1 MRVKNSIS
9 ILMMLLIF
17 GFSASAYGHCEIPCG
32 IYGDKMRIDM
42 WLEQIT
48 TLEKSMNQIV
58 ALSEEDDEDYNQI
71 VRWVVN
77 KDVHADDIREIA
89 VQYFLAQRI
98 QPVEDPNDQA
108 AVDKYHKSLQVLH
121 HIIVHAMKAKQ
132 TTDLEHVEKLRSLVG
147 EFYELYFDEE
157 MKAHLEEH
165 EH

>member
-1 MRVKNSIS
+1 MRVKNSVS
-9 ILMMLLIF
+9 ILMVLLVF
-17 GFSASAYGHCEIPCG
+17 GFSASAFAHCEIPCG

-48 TLEKSMNQIV
+48 TVEKSMNQIIE
-58 ALSEEDDEDYNQI
+58 LSKAGEKNYNQI

-77 KDVHADDIREIA
+77 KDEHADDIREIA

-98 QPVEDPNDQA
+98 KPVEDPNDQA
-108 AVDKYHKSLQVLH
+108 AVDTYHTSLQVLH

-157 MKAHLEEH
+157 MEAHLEEH